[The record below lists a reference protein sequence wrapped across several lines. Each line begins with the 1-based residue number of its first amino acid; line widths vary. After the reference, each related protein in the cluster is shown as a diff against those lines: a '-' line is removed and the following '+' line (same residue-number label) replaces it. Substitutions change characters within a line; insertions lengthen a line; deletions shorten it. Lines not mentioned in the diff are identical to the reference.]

1 LKKVCQAGAVRRGGR
16 VRKTPGGTDVYKSA
30 KEELANKR
38 ESAVIDKEDE
48 ATEKSDCPTRKIT
61 SGKDFVLWEN
71 EERSSSRRSSRSS
84 KVENE
89 EKGERKGSSRSS
101 KVLPAAA
108 EKEEK
113 SSSKGSSRSSRSS
126 RTAATTNGDETGL
139 DTEASSSWKIDFI
152 STTSSREGS
161 PSAGDSALDKKDE
174 EKSKRSRRKSPP
186 KKVLAQELDLERDC
200 LSPVPSEAVI
210 EGPVFECMKCGT
222 RLKQRKDLVSNHL
235 KAHKLTFESY
245 IGDHNHRYIVESYVN
260 PSIAA
265 CFHTTNI

>member
-1 LKKVCQAGAVRRGGR
+1 MG
-16 VRKTPGGTDVYKSA
+16 
-30 KEELANKR
+30 
-38 ESAVIDKEDE
+38 
-48 ATEKSDCPTRKIT
+48 
-61 SGKDFVLWEN
+61 
-71 EERSSSRRSSRSS
+71 RSSRSS

-89 EKGERKGSSRSS
+89 EKGERKGTSRSS
-101 KVLPAAA
+101 KVLPASAV
-108 EKEEK
+108 EKVEK

-161 PSAGDSALDKKDE
+161 PSAGDSALDKKEE

-210 EGPVFECMKCGT
+210 EGPVFKCLKCGT
-222 RLKQRKDLVSNHL
+222 RMKQ
-235 KAHKLTFESY
+235 
-245 IGDHNHRYIVESYVN
+245 
-260 PSIAA
+260 
-265 CFHTTNI
+265 